1 MLIIF
6 RLSHWCHTFNYLNVK
21 NTTLSNGYL
30 GSRNDEERSEMRY
43 VMRIAE
49 FSESS
54 NLWTQIALLGSPRST
69 PLSVSV
75 QHSLSSVCIDLVQC
89 MRVGW
94 IMRVCMLARS
104 VSWNTWSESSYY
116 RSALNAFELDSQS
129 LTVVRLVTWILAF
142 VVFLLRVS
150 FELTLKSRFWVNVWY
165 RSVVYVRKPYD

>member
-1 MLIIF
+1 MDGELFRTLQDVAYWAACRYRRCFNSLYLSWGFNLCSCWTPIHRDAYAVSTIF
-6 RLSHWCHTFNYLNVK
+6 TPISPLFASWLLYVVFYASAKRHTFNYLNVK

-75 QHSLSSVCIDLVQC
+75 QPPLSSVL
-89 MRVGW
+89 W
-94 IMRVCMLARS
+94 I
-104 VSWNTWSESSYY
+104 
-116 RSALNAFELDSQS
+116 
-129 LTVVRLVTWILAF
+129 I
-142 VVFLLRVS
+142 
-150 FELTLKSRFWVNVWY
+150 
-165 RSVVYVRKPYD
+165 